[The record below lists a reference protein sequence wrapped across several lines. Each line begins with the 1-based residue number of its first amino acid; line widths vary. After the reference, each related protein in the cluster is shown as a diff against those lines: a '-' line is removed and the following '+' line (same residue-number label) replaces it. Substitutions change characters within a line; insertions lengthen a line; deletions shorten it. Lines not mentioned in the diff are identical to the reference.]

1 MQVERHLQ
9 LFQRCPERLEPVL
22 VEIQVVRSKVAVPV
36 HHDTAEAE
44 SGDRAG
50 QLLYCR
56 ADDLQRDSGEAAAA
70 AGDLG
75 GAEVVDPPRCAHR
88 NVWVGDPFDPS
99 NGVGQDREVDARGVH
114 FLDPPVTQVVQ
125 PRRDHVGEFGV
136 EAGITRSLLV
146 VLAGKG
152 VPVIGMD
159 LQGICPAWSASTAL
173 S

>member
-1 MQVERHLQ
+1 M
-9 LFQRCPERLEPVL
+9 
-22 VEIQVVRSKVAVPV
+22 
-36 HHDTAEAE
+36 TARV
-44 SGDRAG
+44 SSFTAG
-50 QLLYCR
+50 PTTCSAIAAKRPPLP
-56 ADDLQRDSGEAAAA
+56 ATSAGE
-70 AGDLG
+70 
-75 GAEVVDPPRCAHR
+75 EVVDPPRCAHR

-159 LQGICPAWSASTAL
+159 LRGICPAWSASTAL